1 MEKAKEDIYQLRK
14 LQVLPYSLNSVINHD
29 CRFSDGIR
37 RVASHFRDRRCNYP
51 DLLAG
56 VAVGPQLGR

>member
-29 CRFSDGIR
+29 CWKYSMQQNKKEQTNTKNPFKY
-37 RVASHFRDRRCNYP
+37 NYNW
-51 DLLAG
+51 L
-56 VAVGPQLGR
+56 